1 MLLDISH
8 DSGVLLDRGAQLTLD
23 RVSFLELSARGAAG
37 AWQSIPPDLPTG
49 SHWVIPLGSMFPISA
64 GAGVVYL
71 LNGFDDEEIKIA
83 FPVPR
88 DLRVLKMNLAATV
101 APGSGESFTYA
112 LRRGNAAGASF
123 SDAGLSVVI
132 SGSEV
137 EDEADGSIDFVR
149 GERLDVK
156 LTKSSGVPQA
166 WHVGGLEIQLL

>member
-1 MLLDISH
+1 
-8 DSGVLLDRGAQLTLD
+8 
-23 RVSFLELSARGAAG
+23 
-37 AWQSIPPDLPTG
+37 
-49 SHWVIPLGSMFPISA
+49 VIPLGSLFPISG

-71 LNGFDDEEIKIA
+71 VSGFDDEEIKVA

-88 DLRVLKMNLAATV
+88 DLRVLKMNMATTV
-101 APGSGESFTYA
+101 APGGSDSFTYA
-112 LRRGNAAGASF
+112 LRKGNAAGTVF